1 MGVKFKKRKYDK
13 MNKTI
18 KALREAKMKV
28 AQTNPELGN
37 EINTMLNDV
46 SPEGMNPNIE
56 TYAKPKYNVNPTNES
71 SDGLVHSFS
80 VEIKALKNGPIPDTQ
95 LMSKILQAIENHST
109 AQFAEGMEDDG
120 NEFEVVSFKYE
131 RREDKKSAK

>member
-18 KALREAKMKV
+18 KALKEAKMKV

-37 EINTMLNDV
+37 EINTMLNETND
-46 SPEGMNPNIE
+46 GMNPNIE
-56 TYAKPKYNVNPTNES
+56 TYAKPRVNITPSNEN

-95 LMSKILQAIENHST
+95 LMSKILQSIENHST
-109 AQFAEGMEDDG
+109 AQFADGMEDGG

-131 RREDKKSAK
+131 RREDKKNTK

>member
-1 MGVKFKKRKYDK
+1 

-18 KALREAKMKV
+18 KALKEARMKV

-37 EINTMLNDV
+37 EINTMLNEVND
-46 SPEGMNPNIE
+46 GMNPNIE
-56 TYAKPKYNVNPTNES
+56 TYAKPRINVTQSNES

-80 VEIKALKNGPIPDTQ
+80 VEIKTLKNGPIPDTQ
-95 LMSKILQAIENHST
+95 LMSKILQSIENHST
-109 AQFAEGMEDDG
+109 AQYADGMEDGG

-131 RREDKKSAK
+131 RREDKKNTK

>member
-1 MGVKFKKRKYDK
+1 

-18 KALREAKMKV
+18 KALKEAKMRV

-37 EINTMLNDV
+37 EINTMLNEVND
-46 SPEGMNPNIE
+46 GMNPNIE
-56 TYAKPKYNVNPTNES
+56 TYAKPRVNVTQPNES

-80 VEIKALKNGPIPDTQ
+80 VEIKTLKNGPIPDTQ
-95 LMSKILQAIENHST
+95 LMSKILQSIENHST
-109 AQFAEGMEDDG
+109 AQYADGMEDGG

-131 RREDKKSAK
+131 RREDKKNTK

>member
-1 MGVKFKKRKYDK
+1 

-18 KALREAKMKV
+18 KALKEAKMRV

-37 EINTMLNDV
+37 EINTMLNEVND
-46 SPEGMNPNIE
+46 GMNPNIE
-56 TYAKPKYNVNPTNES
+56 TYAKPRVNVTQSNES

-80 VEIKALKNGPIPDTQ
+80 VEIKTLKNGPIPDTQ
-95 LMSKILQAIENHST
+95 LMSKILQSIENHST
-109 AQFAEGMEDDG
+109 AQYADGMEDGG

-131 RREDKKSAK
+131 RREDKKNTK

>member
-1 MGVKFKKRKYDK
+1 MGVKFKKRKHGK

-18 KALREAKMKV
+18 KALKEAKMKV

-37 EINTMLNDV
+37 EINTMLNEVND
-46 SPEGMNPNIE
+46 GMNPNIE
-56 TYAKPKYNVNPTNES
+56 TYAKPRVNVTQPNES

-80 VEIKALKNGPIPDTQ
+80 VEIKTLKNGPIPDTQ
-95 LMSKILQAIENHST
+95 LMSKILQSIENHST
-109 AQFAEGMEDDG
+109 AQYADGMEDGG

-131 RREDKKSAK
+131 RREDKKNTK

>member
-1 MGVKFKKRKYDK
+1 MGVKFKKRKHGK

-18 KALREAKMKV
+18 KALKEAKMKV

-37 EINTMLNDV
+37 EINTMLNEVND
-46 SPEGMNPNIE
+46 GMNPNIE
-56 TYAKPKYNVNPTNES
+56 TYAKPRVNVTQSNES

-80 VEIKALKNGPIPDTQ
+80 VEIKTLKNGPIPDTQ
-95 LMSKILQAIENHST
+95 LMSKILQSIENHST
-109 AQFAEGMEDDG
+109 AQYADGMEDGG

-131 RREDKKSAK
+131 RREDKKNTK

>member
-1 MGVKFKKRKYDK
+1 MFGK

-18 KALREAKMKV
+18 KALKEAKMKV

-37 EINTMLNDV
+37 EINTMLNEVND
-46 SPEGMNPNIE
+46 GMNPNIE
-56 TYAKPKYNVNPTNES
+56 TYAKPRVNVTQSNES

-80 VEIKALKNGPIPDTQ
+80 VEIKTLKNGPIPDTQ
-95 LMSKILQAIENHST
+95 LMSKILQSIENHST
-109 AQFAEGMEDDG
+109 AQYADGMEDGG

-131 RREDKKSAK
+131 RREDKKNTK

>member
-1 MGVKFKKRKYDK
+1 

-18 KALREAKMKV
+18 KALKEAKMKV

-37 EINTMLNDV
+37 EINTMLNEVND
-46 SPEGMNPNIE
+46 GMNPNIE
-56 TYAKPKYNVNPTNES
+56 AYAKPRVNVTQSNES

-80 VEIKALKNGPIPDTQ
+80 VEIKTLKNGPIPDTQ
-95 LMSKILQAIENHST
+95 LMSKILQSIENHST
-109 AQFAEGMEDDG
+109 AQYADGMEDGG

-131 RREDKKSAK
+131 RREDKKNTK

>member
-1 MGVKFKKRKYDK
+1 MGVKFKKRKHDN

-18 KALREAKMKV
+18 KALKEAKMKV

-37 EINTMLNDV
+37 EINTMLNEVND
-46 SPEGMNPNIE
+46 GMNPNIE
-56 TYAKPKYNVNPTNES
+56 TYAKPRINVNQSNES

-80 VEIKALKNGPIPDTQ
+80 VEIKTLKNGPIPDTQ
-95 LMSKILQAIENHST
+95 LMSKILQSIENHST
-109 AQFAEGMEDDG
+109 AQYAEGMEDGG

-131 RREDKKSAK
+131 RREDKKNTK

>member
-1 MGVKFKKRKYDK
+1 

-18 KALREAKMKV
+18 KALKEAKMKV

-37 EINTMLNDV
+37 EINTMLNEV
-46 SPEGMNPNIE
+46 GNGGMNPNIE
-56 TYAKPKYNVNPTNES
+56 TYAKPRVNITPTNES

-109 AQFAEGMEDDG
+109 SQFAEGMEDGG

-131 RREDKKSAK
+131 RREDKKSTK

>member
-1 MGVKFKKRKYDK
+1 MGVKFKKRKHGK

-18 KALREAKMKV
+18 KALKEAKMRV

-37 EINTMLNDV
+37 EINTMLNEVND
-46 SPEGMNPNIE
+46 GMNPNIE
-56 TYAKPKYNVNPTNES
+56 TYAKPRINVTQSNES

-80 VEIKALKNGPIPDTQ
+80 VEIKTLKNGPIPDTQ
-95 LMSKILQAIENHST
+95 LMSKILQSIENHST
-109 AQFAEGMEDDG
+109 AQYADGMEDGG

-131 RREDKKSAK
+131 RREDKKNTK

>member
-1 MGVKFKKRKYDK
+1 MGVKFKKRKHGK

-18 KALREAKMKV
+18 KALKEARMKV

-37 EINTMLNDV
+37 EINTMLNEVND
-46 SPEGMNPNIE
+46 GMNPNIE
-56 TYAKPKYNVNPTNES
+56 TYAKPRINVTQSNES

-80 VEIKALKNGPIPDTQ
+80 VEIKTLKNGPIPDTQ
-95 LMSKILQAIENHST
+95 LMSKILQSIENHST
-109 AQFAEGMEDDG
+109 AQYADGMEDGG

-131 RREDKKSAK
+131 RREDKKNTK

>member
-1 MGVKFKKRKYDK
+1 

-18 KALREAKMKV
+18 KALKEAKMKV

-37 EINTMLNDV
+37 EINTMLNEAND
-46 SPEGMNPNIE
+46 GMNPNIE
-56 TYAKPKYNVNPTNES
+56 TYAKPRVNITPSNEN

-95 LMSKILQAIENHST
+95 LMSKILQSIENHST
-109 AQFAEGMEDDG
+109 AQYADGMEDGG

-131 RREDKKSAK
+131 RREDKKNTK

>member
-1 MGVKFKKRKYDK
+1 MGVKFKKRKHGK

-18 KALREAKMKV
+18 KALKEAKMKV

-37 EINTMLNDV
+37 EINTMLNEVND
-46 SPEGMNPNIE
+46 GMNPNIE
-56 TYAKPKYNVNPTNES
+56 TYAKPRINVTQSNES

-80 VEIKALKNGPIPDTQ
+80 VEIKTLKNGPIPDTQ
-95 LMSKILQAIENHST
+95 LMSKILQSIENHST
-109 AQFAEGMEDDG
+109 SQYADGMEDGG

-131 RREDKKSAK
+131 RREDKKNTK

>member
-1 MGVKFKKRKYDK
+1 MGVKFKKRKHGK

-18 KALREAKMKV
+18 KALKEAKMKV

-37 EINTMLNDV
+37 EINTMLNEVND
-46 SPEGMNPNIE
+46 GMNPNIE
-56 TYAKPKYNVNPTNES
+56 TYAKPRINVTQSNES

-80 VEIKALKNGPIPDTQ
+80 VEIKTLKNGPIPDTQ
-95 LMSKILQAIENHST
+95 LMSKILQSIENHST
-109 AQFAEGMEDDG
+109 AQYADGMEDGG

-131 RREDKKSAK
+131 RREDKKNTK

>member
-1 MGVKFKKRKYDK
+1 

-18 KALREAKMKV
+18 KALKEAKMRV

-37 EINTMLNDV
+37 EINTMLNEVND
-46 SPEGMNPNIE
+46 GMNPNIE
-56 TYAKPKYNVNPTNES
+56 TYAKPRINVTQSNES

-80 VEIKALKNGPIPDTQ
+80 VEIKTLKNGPIPDTQ
-95 LMSKILQAIENHST
+95 LMSKILQSIENHST
-109 AQFAEGMEDDG
+109 SQYADGMEDGG

-131 RREDKKSAK
+131 RREDKKNTK

>member
-18 KALREAKMKV
+18 KALKEAKMKV

-37 EINTMLNDV
+37 EINTMLNEAND
-46 SPEGMNPNIE
+46 GMNPNIE
-56 TYAKPKYNVNPTNES
+56 TYAKPRVNITPSNEN

-95 LMSKILQAIENHST
+95 LMSKILQSIENHST
-109 AQFAEGMEDDG
+109 AQYADGMEDGG

-131 RREDKKSAK
+131 RREDKKNTK

>member
-1 MGVKFKKRKYDK
+1 MGVKFKKRKHGK

-18 KALREAKMKV
+18 KALKEAKMKV

-37 EINTMLNDV
+37 EINTMLNEVND
-46 SPEGMNPNIE
+46 GMNPNIE
-56 TYAKPKYNVNPTNES
+56 TYAKPRVNVTQSNES

-80 VEIKALKNGPIPDTQ
+80 VEIKTLKNGPIPDTQ
-95 LMSKILQAIENHST
+95 LMSKILQSIENHST
-109 AQFAEGMEDDG
+109 SQYADGMEDGG

-131 RREDKKSAK
+131 RREDKKNTK

>member
-1 MGVKFKKRKYDK
+1 MGVKFKKRKHGK

-18 KALREAKMKV
+18 KALKEAKMRV

-37 EINTMLNDV
+37 EINTMLNEVND
-46 SPEGMNPNIE
+46 GMNPNIE
-56 TYAKPKYNVNPTNES
+56 TYAKPRVNVTQSNES

-80 VEIKALKNGPIPDTQ
+80 VEIKTLKNGPIPDTQ
-95 LMSKILQAIENHST
+95 LMSKILQSIENHST
-109 AQFAEGMEDDG
+109 AQYADGMEDGG

-131 RREDKKSAK
+131 RREDKKNTK

>member
-1 MGVKFKKRKYDK
+1 MGVKFKKRKHGK

-18 KALREAKMKV
+18 KALKEAKMKV

-37 EINTMLNDV
+37 EINTMLNEVND
-46 SPEGMNPNIE
+46 GMNPNIE
-56 TYAKPKYNVNPTNES
+56 TYAKPRVNVTQSNES

-80 VEIKALKNGPIPDTQ
+80 VEIKTLKNGPIPDTQ
-95 LMSKILQAIENHST
+95 LVSKILQSIENHST
-109 AQFAEGMEDDG
+109 SQYADGMEDGG

-131 RREDKKSAK
+131 RREDKKNTK

>member
-1 MGVKFKKRKYDK
+1 MGVKFKKRKHGK

-18 KALREAKMKV
+18 KALKEARMKV

-37 EINTMLNDV
+37 EINTMLNEVND
-46 SPEGMNPNIE
+46 GMNPNIE
-56 TYAKPKYNVNPTNES
+56 TYAKPRVNVTQSNES

-80 VEIKALKNGPIPDTQ
+80 VEIKTLKNGPIPDTQ
-95 LMSKILQAIENHST
+95 LMSKILQSIENHST
-109 AQFAEGMEDDG
+109 AQYADGMEDGG

-131 RREDKKSAK
+131 RREDKKNTK

>member
-1 MGVKFKKRKYDK
+1 

-18 KALREAKMKV
+18 KALKEAKMKV

-37 EINTMLNDV
+37 EINTMLNEVND
-46 SPEGMNPNIE
+46 GMNPNIE
-56 TYAKPKYNVNPTNES
+56 TYAKPRVNITPSNEN

-95 LMSKILQAIENHST
+95 LMSKILQSIENHST
-109 AQFAEGMEDDG
+109 AQFADGMEDGG

-131 RREDKKSAK
+131 RREDKKNTK

>member
-1 MGVKFKKRKYDK
+1 MGVKFKKRKHGK

-18 KALREAKMKV
+18 KALKEAKMRV

-37 EINTMLNDV
+37 EINTMLNEVND
-46 SPEGMNPNIE
+46 GMNPNIE
-56 TYAKPKYNVNPTNES
+56 AYAKPRVNVTQSNES

-80 VEIKALKNGPIPDTQ
+80 VEIKTLKNGPIPDTQ
-95 LMSKILQAIENHST
+95 LMSKILQSIENHST
-109 AQFAEGMEDDG
+109 AQYADGMEDGG

-131 RREDKKSAK
+131 RREDKKNTK